1 MTPLAP
7 VIEEAVELAAE
18 WHDRTYRKSRWR
30 DAAFRMADGSEPG
43 IPVLAHVVNV
53 AIVVQ
58 RAGWD
63 DATVAAAVL
72 HDLVEDANALGQGFD
87 PEELLARM
95 GPEVAARVHEVSEVK
110 FDAEGR
116 WRRWQDR
123 KDDYVRALASASPE
137 AVAISLADKLHNVW
151 TMNRA
156 IERGIDVFTDAPGRR
171 RLVAGPERQ
180 AWFVNAV
187 LEASTTADDPRL
199 EPLRAALRDELRRF
213 GELTGL

>member
-7 VIEEAVELAAE
+7 LIEEAVELAAE

-30 DAAFRMADGSEPG
+30 ASAFRLADGSEPG
-43 IPVLAHVVNV
+43 IPVLSHVVNV

-87 PEELLARM
+87 PAELLARM
-95 GPEVAARVHEVSEVK
+95 GPEVAGRVHEVSERK
-110 FDAEGR
+110 FDDRGR
-116 WRRWQDR
+116 WRPWQDR
-123 KDDYVRALASASPE
+123 KDDYVKALASASPQ

-156 IERGIDVFTDAPGRR
+156 IERGIDVFSDAPGRR

-180 AWFVNAV
+180 AWFIRAV
-187 LEASTTADDPRL
+187 LEASSAAVDPRL

-213 GELTGL
+213 EELTGL